1 MTNNFKPTI
10 DLIKKECPGYSEDDI
25 EKAIISF
32 IESKSFE
39 IILNLKLPPKKS
51 IILSRTERFR
61 QARSGARGFRQSERD
76 LKLEFL
82 NMLDSIREKLIE
94 SRETQTAITL
104 TEHIQ
109 RIDTASTTLEGHLLS
124 TDAYLATLIDE
135 KSTSNERTSSNL
147 KKLEQ
152 LSDNE

>member
-1 MTNNFKPTI
+1 MTNKFKPII

-61 QARSGARGFRQSERD
+61 QARSGVRDFRLSEKNSKQE
-76 LKLEFL
+76 LLYELETF
-82 NMLDSIREKLIE
+82 RENLLE
-94 SRETQTAITL
+94 SGETQTANTIA
-104 TEHIQ
+104 EDIQ
-109 RIDTASTTLEGHLLS
+109 RIGNASTTLEGHLLT
-124 TDAYLATLIDE
+124 TDAHIAALED
-135 KSTSNERTSSNL
+135 KQSTSDTKTNENL
-147 KKLEQ
+147 KKLEW
-152 LSDNE
+152 LSKDD